1 MGVTPARFLLRRS
14 PGNGVRSWAP
24 RCHAVAEATCGA
36 LRACLFC
43 PAMQSGAVGL
53 NWVQV
58 AGVLAALGLIFVT
71 FFCLKRLKQRR
82 REESGE
88 RPPQR
93 EKVLRPA
100 GYSAMCRM
108 DDLAEELV
116 SAVIQAAGAGMVFG
130 VIVATFS
137 PLLTALALGK
147 FTLAQMWAMPGSD
160 LLVVA
165 ALLALIALLCAVRA
179 FQRVWKIDS
188 ELRNWRF
195 GMRGEQAVAE
205 KLADRGLAA
214 AGYVAFHDVPGDGKW
229 NVDHV
234 VVGPGGVL
242 VLETKTRA
250 RRRPTRDQQEQD
262 VGMGFDRRFALGL
275 NGHRKPWNARCLE
288 K

>member
-1 MGVTPARFLLRRS
+1 
-14 PGNGVRSWAP
+14 
-24 RCHAVAEATCGA
+24 
-36 LRACLFC
+36 
-43 PAMQSGAVGL
+43 MQSGAVGV

-71 FFCLKRLKQRR
+71 FLCLKWLKNRR
-82 REESGE
+82 QDERGE

-108 DDLAEELV
+108 DDLADELV
-116 SAVIQAAGAGMVFG
+116 SAVIQAVGAGTIFG
-130 VIVATFS
+130 VIVATF
-137 PLLTALALGK
+137 PPFLTGLALGE
-147 FTLAQMWAMPGSD
+147 FTLAQMWAMPRSD

-165 ALLALIALLCAVRA
+165 ALVALIALLWAVRA
-179 FQRVWKIDS
+179 LQQVWQIDC

-214 AGYVAFHDVPGDGKW
+214 AGYIAFHDVPGDGKW

-234 VVGPGGVL
+234 VVGPGGVF

-250 RRRPTRDQQEQD
+250 RRTPTRDQQEQD
-262 VGMGFDRRFALGL
+262 VVFDGKALQF
-275 NGHRKPWNARCLE
+275 PWCTDWEAAVQVSETRSGCGSF
-288 K
+288 